1 MLILVRAVIYDAYQ
15 SIPNLAEVADP
26 ICPPDGVVLSVA
38 ATGVCRS
45 DWHAWM
51 GHDPAPLPMVPGH
64 EYAGVIA
71 EIGAEV
77 TRWKVGD
84 RVAVPFALGCG
95 ACQVCASGNMQVC
108 LAQQQPGFTMWG
120 SFAELVAVPFA
131 DANLVALPDSIDF
144 ISAASLGCRFATAYR
159 AVIARGR
166 ASAGEWVVVHGAGG
180 VGLSAIQIAV
190 AQGSRVVAV
199 DVSSAALDAARGFGA
214 EVCILG
220 PDEVVPAIIEAT
232 SGGAHLSIDAL
243 GSIPTMRA
251 SVECLRVLGR
261 HVQVGLMLEDAAD
274 TAVPMGRVIARE
286 LEILGSHG
294 MPATDYPAM
303 FDLVASGKVDP
314 ASLVT
319 RRIALSEAGSAI
331 AAMSLP
337 ATTPGITVVDLS
349 LP

>member
-1 MLILVRAVIYDAYQ
+1 MLMTVRAVIYDAYQ
-15 SIPNLAEVADP
+15 SVPTIADVADP
-26 ICPPDGVVLSVA
+26 TCPPDGVVLSVA

-71 EIGAEV
+71 EVGADV
-77 TRWKVGD
+77 TGWKAGD

-95 ACQVCASGNMQVC
+95 ACEVCAAGNTQVC

-120 SFAELVAVPFA
+120 SFAEFVAVPFA
-131 DANLVALPDSIDF
+131 DANLVALPDLIDF
-144 ISAASLGCRFATAYR
+144 IAAASLGCRFATAYR

-166 ASAGEWVVVHGAGG
+166 ASAGEWVVIHGAGG

-199 DVSSAALDAARGFGA
+199 DVSPAALEAASRFGA

-220 PDEVVPAIIEAT
+220 PDDVVPSVIEAT
-232 SGGAHLSIDAL
+232 DGGAHLSIDAL

-286 LEILGSHG
+286 LELLGSHG

-303 FDLVASGKVDP
+303 LELVASGRVDP
-314 ASLVT
+314 AALVSRVISLDEGG
-319 RRIALSEAGSAI
+319 AAI
-331 AAMSLP
+331 AAMSQP
-337 ATTPGITVVDLS
+337 ATQAGMTVIDLS
-349 LP
+349 LR

>member
-1 MLILVRAVIYDAYQ
+1 
-15 SIPNLAEVADP
+15 
-26 ICPPDGVVLSVA
+26 
-38 ATGVCRS
+38 
-45 DWHAWM
+45 M

-71 EIGAEV
+71 EVGANV
-77 TRWKVGD
+77 TGWKAGD

-95 ACQVCASGNMQVC
+95 ACEVCAAGNTQVC

-144 ISAASLGCRFATAYR
+144 IAAASLGCRFATAYR

-166 ASAGEWVVVHGAGG
+166 ASAGEWVVIHGAGG

-199 DVSSAALDAARGFGA
+199 DVSPAALEAASRFGA

-220 PDEVVPAIIEAT
+220 PDDVVPSIVEAT
-232 SGGAHLSIDAL
+232 NGGAHLSIDAL

-286 LEILGSHG
+286 LELLGSHG

-303 FDLVASGKVDP
+303 LELVASGRVDP
-314 ASLVT
+314 AALVSRVISLDEGG
-319 RRIALSEAGSAI
+319 AAI
-331 AAMSLP
+331 AAMSQP
-337 ATTPGITVVDLS
+337 ATQAGMTVIDLG
-349 LP
+349 LR